1 VEPGTI
7 IIAATAI
14 SIGLILG
21 AAGLG
26 SAIGWGLIT
35 AKALEGIAR
44 QPEMRPQ
51 LLFNMFIFAGLME
64 PIRLC
69 CNWQGEHQKNRRQT
83 LNTRKVEDNCG
94 TERDYFWAMDNI
106 FLSLFSANE
115 VSLFAPQQGDEA
127 EDGQNS
133 RGIGCC

>member
-1 VEPGTI
+1 MEPGTI
-7 IIAATAI
+7 IIAATAV

-64 PIRLC
+64 SFPFIVMAFAL
-69 CNWQGEHQKNRRQT
+69 W
-83 LNTRKVEDNCG
+83 
-94 TERDYFWAMDNI
+94 F
-106 FLSLFSANE
+106 
-115 VSLFAPQQGDEA
+115 LFANPFLLQLAG
-127 EDGQNS
+127 
-133 RGIGCC
+133 